1 MSRVVD
7 SVGEENIAN
16 NGMKMKIVA
25 YRSYNDVDIQFEDG
39 TVVTNKNYSNF
50 KKGRIAN
57 PLFSRVGEVSTANN
71 GMKMKIIEYRSYND
85 VDIQFEDGT
94 VVTNKS
100 YGSFKKGLISN
111 PLFSGFETRVGE
123 TAIATNGMKMKIIE
137 YRSYS
142 DVDIQFE
149 DGTVVT
155 NKNYNNFKSGAI
167 SNPLFSGFEIRVGEI
182 VIANN
187 GMKMKIVEYRNA
199 NDIDVQFENGV
210 IVKNKSYA
218 NFRKGQ
224 IGLACSEGREGEEK
238 VANNGMK
245 MKIIAY
251 KNADDIDVQ
260 FEDGI
265 IVKNRNYSN
274 FKRGIILH
282 PHLIIEGGVCNVFYN
297 FDSVRKAYKQD
308 AKVYYFCKDERG
320 NSYILT
326 PQQMLEKSGIKSLF

>member
-1 MSRVVD
+1 MSRVID
-7 SVGEENIAN
+7 RVGEENIAN

-39 TVVTNKNYSNF
+39 TVVTNKNY
-50 KKGRIAN
+50 
-57 PLFSRVGEVSTANN
+57 
-71 GMKMKIIEYRSYND
+71 
-85 VDIQFEDGT
+85 
-94 VVTNKS
+94 
-100 YGSFKKGLISN
+100 
-111 PLFSGFETRVGE
+111 
-123 TAIATNGMKMKIIE
+123 
-137 YRSYS
+137 
-142 DVDIQFE
+142 
-149 DGTVVT
+149 
-155 NKNYNNFKSGAI
+155 NNFKSGTI

-210 IVKNKSYA
+210 IVKNKSYT

-224 IGLACSEGREGEEK
+224 IGLACPEGRVREEK

-265 IVKNRNYSN
+265 IIKNRNYSN
-274 FKRGIILH
+274 FKKGNILH
-282 PHLIIEGGVCNVFYN
+282 PHLIIESGVCNVFYN

-308 AKVYYFCKDERG
+308 VKVYYFCKDKEG
-320 NSYILT
+320 NSHILT
-326 PQQMLEKSGIKSLF
+326 PQQMLEKSGIKPLF